1 MTATIHDHD
10 AHAIRRAMRAGERQ
24 RKWRAFFLVAPLTLF
39 LLIIFVIPIG
49 SLLQRAVENPEVIA
63 TLPKTLASLKG
74 WDGKTIPADTAYAAL
89 AADLTHSKNSSA
101 AGGLARRLN
110 YEIPG
115 YRSLIFKTIRHMP
128 LAAPDGK
135 ALSDSEIRS
144 RLVAIDKHWSEV
156 PFWQAI
162 ASNSS
167 AYSPYYLLASLD
179 LKQNALGQVIRAPAG
194 TSAFLDIF
202 GRTFLISAIVTVLT
216 LILGFPL
223 AYWITSLPKRRAN
236 LAIICI
242 LIPFWTSVLVRIA
255 AWIVLL
261 QREGLVNKALMNM
274 GITDTPIAL
283 LFNRVGVY
291 IAMTHILLPFMILP
305 LYSVMQSVPN
315 TYQRAAISLGS
326 HPFAA
331 FWRVYVP
338 QTYPGI
344 GAGTLLVF
352 IIAVGYYITPA
363 LLGGASDQMISY
375 YVAYFTNQTIN
386 WGMASALG
394 FILLLGTL
402 LLYSLYRRLSGRE
415 LGLG

>member
-1 MTATIHDHD
+1 MIATRADND
-10 AHAIRRAMRAGERQ
+10 AHTIRHAMRAAERR
-24 RKWRAFFLVAPLTLF
+24 RKWRAFFLVAPLGLF
-39 LLIIFVIPIG
+39 LLVIFVIPIG
-49 SLLQRAVENPEVIA
+49 ALFQRAVENPEVIS
-63 TLPKTLASLKG
+63 TLPNTLRTLKN
-74 WDGKTIPADTAYAAL
+74 WDGSTVPSDASYAAL
-89 AADLTHSKNSSA
+89 ATDLSRTKGSSA

-115 YRSLIFKTIRHMP
+115 YRSLIFKTIRRMP
-128 LAAPDGK
+128 LTSPGDK
-135 ALSDSEIRS
+135 ALNDADIRARLIDIDRHWAEI
-144 RLVAIDKHWSEV
+144 

-162 ASNSS
+162 ANNKTE
-167 AYSPYYLLASLD
+167 YSPYYLLASLD
-179 LKQNALGQVIRAPAG
+179 LKQNAQGDIIRAPAG

-202 GRTFLISAIVTVLT
+202 GRTFLISGIVTLLT

-223 AYWITSLPKRRAN
+223 AYWITTLPRHKAN
-236 LAIICI
+236 LIFICI

-261 QREGLVNKALMNM
+261 QRQGLVNNALMNM
-274 GITDTPIAL
+274 GITDVPLAL
-283 LFNRVGVY
+283 LFNRAGVY

-305 LYSVMQSVPN
+305 IYSVMQSVPN

-326 HPFAA
+326 HPFSA

-338 QTYPGI
+338 QTYAGV

-352 IIAVGYYITPA
+352 IIAIGYYITPA
-363 LLGGASDQMISY
+363 LLGGADDQMISY

-394 FILLLGTL
+394 FILLIGTL
-402 LLYSLYRRLSGRE
+402 LLYSLYRKLSGRE

>member
-1 MTATIHDHD
+1 MTATITNND
-10 AHAIRRAMRAGERQ
+10 AHAIRHAMRAAERK
-24 RKWRAFFLVAPLTLF
+24 RKWRAFFLVAPLALF
-39 LLIIFVIPIG
+39 LLVIFVIPIG
-49 SLLQRAVENPEVIA
+49 ALLQRAVENPEVIA
-63 TLPKTLASLKG
+63 TLPKTLETLKG
-74 WDGKTIPADTAYAAL
+74 WDGSTAPSDAAYAAL
-89 AADLTHSKNSSA
+89 AADLGKAKGSSA

-115 YRSLIFKTIRHMP
+115 YRSLIFKTIRRMP
-128 LAAPDGK
+128 LTGPDGK
-135 ALSDSEIRS
+135 TLSDADIRT
-144 RLVAIDKHWSEV
+144 RLIQIDKHWSEL

-162 ASNSS
+162 ASNNT

-179 LKQNALGQVIRAPAG
+179 LKQNAKGDIVRAPAG

-202 GRTFLISAIVTVLT
+202 GRTFLISAVVTILT

-223 AYWITSLPKRRAN
+223 AYWITTLSKRRAN
-236 LAIICI
+236 LVIICI

-261 QREGLVNKALMNM
+261 QRQGLVNKALIST
-274 GITDTPIAL
+274 GITDAPIAL

-305 LYSVMQSVPN
+305 IFSVMQSVPN
-315 TYQRAAISLGS
+315 TCQRAAISLGS

-352 IIAVGYYITPA
+352 IIAIGYYITPA

-394 FILLLGTL
+394 FILLIGTL